1 MWTYESAGDPKVEAL
16 IMKYTNNLELSRT
29 VSRYCDLYAYFSKN
43 TPRSV
48 STIRTTVFMDTAGII
63 PFFTDEASAKL
74 VHLWG
79 VVRNKKKYS
88 EYIVDKIKRAKRKRG
103 GADPA
108 PGVRDD
114 SQTLDDLI
122 DWAINLFATKSEEL
136 LRSVVPTGISDM
148 IMKASSFGTT
158 IITFPQTALGWLEN
172 NPYIGG
178 PLFHVAI
185 DMFLEVVPK
194 FLMVEEL
201 GVTAISAPLAPLG
214 IGFITEVI
222 GLIIAEVLG
231 FMTFALSLAK
241 GKKGAAFL
249 NFIQLVPIFG
259 PIIRQS
265 IVNSV
270 HIYDKVQSEKEI
282 LAQLP
287 FVGSI
292 FKGEMPTMS
301 SRIPTSISS
310 RIPTS
315 ISSRI
320 PTSIPTSI
328 SSRIPTSIPNS
339 ISSRIPT
346 SIPARPANG
355 GKRLT
360 RQSKY
365 KHKWRKT
372 LRQSRL
378 L

>member
-16 IMKYTNNLELSRT
+16 IMKYTNNHEFSRT

-178 PLFHVAI
+178 PLLHVAI

-287 FVGSI
+287 FVGPI
-292 FKGEMPTMS
+292 FKGEMPTMSDIPTSIS

-328 SSRIPTSIPNS
+328 SSRIP
-339 ISSRIPT
+339 
-346 SIPARPANG
+346 PALTAAPPVG

-372 LRQSRL
+372 RRQSRL

>member
-16 IMKYTNNLELSRT
+16 IMKYTNNHEFSRT
-29 VSRYCDLYAYFSKN
+29 VSKYCDLYGYFSKN

-136 LRSVVPTGISDM
+136 LRSVVPGGISDM

-158 IITFPQTALGWLEN
+158 IITFPQTALGWIEN

-178 PLFHVAI
+178 SLLHVAI
-185 DMFLEVVPK
+185 DMFLEVIPK
-194 FLMVEEL
+194 FLMIEEL
-201 GVTAISAPLAPLG
+201 GVTAISVPLAPLG
-214 IGFITEVI
+214 GIGLVTETI

-265 IVNSV
+265 VVNSV
-270 HIYDKVQSEKEI
+270 HIYDKFQSEKAN
-282 LAQLP
+282 LAN
-287 FVGSI
+287 
-292 FKGEMPTMS
+292 
-301 SRIPTSISS
+301 ISS
-310 RIPTS
+310 NIQNNILSPAAAKLAAVADTIPINTAAT
-315 ISSRI
+315 I
-320 PTSIPTSI
+320 PINAAATIPINAADT
-328 SSRIPTSIPNS
+328 IPIKAAAEPVD
-339 ISSRIPT
+339 
-346 SIPARPANG
+346 G

-372 LRQSRL
+372 RRRSRL
-378 L
+378 R

>member
-16 IMKYTNNLELSRT
+16 IMKYTNNHEFSRT
-29 VSRYCDLYAYFSKN
+29 VSKYCDLYGYFSKN

-103 GADPA
+103 GAD
-108 PGVRDD
+108 
-114 SQTLDDLI
+114 
-122 DWAINLFATKSEEL
+122 LFATKSEEL
-136 LRSVVPTGISDM
+136 LRSVVPTGISDI

-178 PLFHVAI
+178 PLLQVAI

-214 IGFITEVI
+214 IGFITEII

-301 SRIPTSISS
+301 DIPTSISS

-320 PTSIPTSI
+320 PTSIPASVPLAADT
-328 SSRIPTSIPNS
+328 IPIKDAPVDSD
-339 ISSRIPT
+339 PT
-346 SIPARPANG
+346 G

-372 LRQSRL
+372 RRRSRL
-378 L
+378 R

>member
-1 MWTYESAGDPKVEAL
+1 
-16 IMKYTNNLELSRT
+16 
-29 VSRYCDLYAYFSKN
+29 
-43 TPRSV
+43 
-48 STIRTTVFMDTAGII
+48 MDTAGII

-178 PLFHVAI
+178 PLLHVAI

-265 IVNSV
+265 VVNSV
-270 HIYDKVQSEKEI
+270 HIYDKVQSEKGK

-292 FKGEMPTMS
+292 FKGEMPVMPTVDDLKRKFRS
-301 SRIPTSISS
+301 DPVAPAVPLAASPPATIPIKAAPVDGD
-310 RIPTS
+310 PT
-315 ISSRI
+315 
-320 PTSIPTSI
+320 
-328 SSRIPTSIPNS
+328 
-339 ISSRIPT
+339 
-346 SIPARPANG
+346 G

-372 LRQSRL
+372 RRRSRL